1 LVESTNVQPGKHYQ
15 RTPGRGSETTTPGSF
30 EKKELQQRFEVKQD
44 MERHGADYT
53 LDKPLEQENLLA
65 ILDNVAKKNTP
76 RLAVRM

>member
-1 LVESTNVQPGKHYQ
+1 
-15 RTPGRGSETTTPGSF
+15 
-30 EKKELQQRFEVKQD
+30 